1 VTLSPTADGR
11 FSPHTRKS
19 KRWTERRGSAP
30 RSGANEWEAE
40 CFRVVEIAQRYDLD
54 RVYHGETSGWQS
66 LEEYEQRER
75 RIATGMDNEM
85 VLEAE
90 ERGQSPRD

>member
-1 VTLSPTADGR
+1 M
-11 FSPHTRKS
+11 
-19 KRWTERRGSAP
+19 
-30 RSGANEWEAE
+30 
-40 CFRVVEIAQRYDLD
+40 VEIAQRYDLD

-90 ERGQSPRD
+90 KKGPKPPGLKYPGIAEAIVSKTERIAFRATEDDVVE

>member
-1 VTLSPTADGR
+1 M
-11 FSPHTRKS
+11 
-19 KRWTERRGSAP
+19 
-30 RSGANEWEAE
+30 
-40 CFRVVEIAQRYDLD
+40 VEIAQRYDLD

-75 RIATGMDNEM
+75 RIETGMDNEI

-90 ERGQSPRD
+90 KGGPSPLD